1 MRRMLIFI
9 AGTKGGVGKSFAS
22 AMLAGAAEDLGLSL
36 TVYDTGNENR
46 RLVTLMKEHC
56 RFLDV
61 QKEKYPLDQVLKSLY
76 ESSPVTATIV
86 DMKAGT
92 SRSTQEWFSS
102 VPWDALRK
110 IDVDVYVAGCVT
122 SDPDSVRTFGPW
134 LEYFHNIDFP
144 VHYLLIKN
152 AKDGGNFFVCDSL
165 LEPGMREMELDYS
178 VFFISP
184 IEQEYIG
191 KLNNNDILLRDYLH
205 GKGPKTLLPTIMQKS
220 RLRNHYYAITDQFI
234 EFFASRME
242 ANDRNESRQKI
253 LTSVQKRIA
262 LRSGAQPDEHEKE
275 ETTKSKGN

>member
-36 TVYDTGNENR
+36 TVYDTDNENR
-46 RLVTLMKEHC
+46 TLATLMKTHC
-56 RFLDV
+56 RFLDER
-61 QKEKYPLDQVLKSLY
+61 KETYPLDEVINSLY
-76 ESSPVTATIV
+76 ESSPATVTIV

-152 AKDGGNFFVCDSL
+152 AKDGDNFFVCDSL

-178 VFFISP
+178 VFSYHRLSRNTSASSITMTFFCGIICTAKDRKHFCRPSCRNRVCGTIITQSP
-184 IEQEYIG
+184 ISSLSFSLPGWRQMTG
-191 KLNNNDILLRDYLH
+191 LNPVR
-205 GKGPKTLLPTIMQKS
+205 K
-220 RLRNHYYAITDQFI
+220 F
-234 EFFASRME
+234 
-242 ANDRNESRQKI
+242 
-253 LTSVQKRIA
+253 
-262 LRSGAQPDEHEKE
+262 
-275 ETTKSKGN
+275 

>member
-36 TVYDTGNENR
+36 TVYDTDNENR
-46 RLVTLMKEHC
+46 TLATLMKEHC
-56 RFLDV
+56 RFLDE
-61 QKEKYPLDQVLKSLY
+61 QKETYPLDEVINSLY
-76 ESSPVTATIV
+76 ESSPVTITIV

-152 AKDGGNFFVCDSL
+152 AKDGDNFFFFFSL
-165 LEPGMREMELDYS
+165 LDPR
-178 VFFISP
+178 
-184 IEQEYIG
+184 
-191 KLNNNDILLRDYLH
+191 R
-205 GKGPKTLLPTIMQKS
+205 
-220 RLRNHYYAITDQFI
+220 
-234 EFFASRME
+234 
-242 ANDRNESRQKI
+242 
-253 LTSVQKRIA
+253 
-262 LRSGAQPDEHEKE
+262 
-275 ETTKSKGN
+275 

>member
-36 TVYDTGNENR
+36 TVYDTDNENR
-46 RLVTLMKEHC
+46 TLATLMKEHC
-56 RFLDV
+56 RFLDE
-61 QKEKYPLDQVLKSLY
+61 QKETYPLDEVINSLY
-76 ESSPVTATIV
+76 ESSPVTVTIV

-144 VHYLLIKN
+144 CRKYKESQYILIVFSVK
-152 AKDGGNFFVCDSL
+152 C
-165 LEPGMREMELDYS
+165 YS
-178 VFFISP
+178 VKHCLTIKYFSSYLQYIKIQLSYNIQYINRLAGRKNP
-184 IEQEYIG
+184 PQRQE
-191 KLNNNDILLRDYLH
+191 L
-205 GKGPKTLLPTIMQKS
+205 S
-220 RLRNHYYAITDQFI
+220 RNFHYF
-234 EFFASRME
+234 
-242 ANDRNESRQKI
+242 
-253 LTSVQKRIA
+253 VQSNKK
-262 LRSGAQPDEHEKE
+262 Q
-275 ETTKSKGN
+275 